1 MKFSLLVAN
10 YNNGHFFDDCYR
22 SILSQTATNWEVVIL
37 DDCSTDDSVQ
47 VIKNKIKGD
56 PRFRF
61 FENKENKGVGFT
73 KGKLI
78 DLAEGEICG
87 FLDPDDV
94 LMPFAVQASLDIF
107 KNKKDVVLTYSR
119 PVKCDENLNPVQ
131 EVKSAMQVPNH
142 DPFFFNCPVQIVHF
156 VGFRKE
162 IYLRCEKMNS
172 ALRIAE
178 DQDLYLKMYE
188 KGKVHFIDQSDYRY
202 RTHAGGISQNENKQK
217 SYDYFAQTIFAAM
230 KRRKLTHI
238 NGNKIPEV
246 YSNSSEI
253 FKLLSYQNSVPHRII
268 KKIKVLFQSFA
279 L

>member
-22 SILSQTATNWEVVIL
+22 SILSQTATKWEVVIL

-87 FLDPDDV
+87 FLDPDDA

-253 FKLLSYQNSVPHRII
+253 FKLLAYQNSVPHRII

>member
-87 FLDPDDV
+87 FLDPDDA
-94 LMPFAVQASLDIF
+94 LLPMAVQASLDIF

-131 EVKSAMQVPNH
+131 EVKSAMQVPNR

-202 RTHAGGISQNENKQK
+202 RTHAGGISQNENRQK

-253 FKLLSYQNSVPHRII
+253 FKLLAYQNSVPHRII